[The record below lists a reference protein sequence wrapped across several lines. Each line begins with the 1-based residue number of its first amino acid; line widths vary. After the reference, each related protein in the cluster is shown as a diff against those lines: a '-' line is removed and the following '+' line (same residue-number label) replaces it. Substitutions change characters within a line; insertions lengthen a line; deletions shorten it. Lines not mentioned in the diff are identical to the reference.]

1 MANTAEPK
9 YCYECGD
16 IVLEVESTPYRI
28 HSFHLQR
35 ATSYFDKDIQARRQ
49 GSNLPIVLKDVK
61 RSDLENLLWFF
72 YESAYKWFG
81 LVDDSLRV
89 QWESVL
95 LLAEQFEMRQVAIVA
110 SHALDRMGV
119 LDDIRKISLCVKHV
133 RDKDW
138 ALEELIEDK
147 SFRLHSYHLKRAS
160 KVFAD
165 MYLLPK
171 PIDTDAPEERAIA
184 LDVKAADFANLIWFF
199 YGSPYEWTP
208 TVPYPSISQAK
219 WESVLRLA
227 DMFEMEDVAQVATYA
242 LDRCGALSDM
252 RKIALCVRHQIPR
265 EWALEALKNV
275 CSRDEVISVEEA
287 KGMGVVMMAL
297 VAQARERFYRA
308 GSRASALE
316 EISAGRRL
324 AIAAPIAL
332 FYKPPSLMQSANTSA
347 SVSHHGTYYIDEG
360 DIIMRAENTLFRF
373 HSFHLQRD
381 TAYFDDSIASL
392 DANPG
397 QGSVGSIDANPL
409 PVDDVN
415 AIDFEH
421 LLWFCYESAYNWS
434 STSDPVLTPKWES
447 ILRLADKFGMERTA
461 KVACYALGRAGAL
474 PDVRKIALC
483 AKHGMGKDWI
493 IEELER
499 IISRPTPLTPGE
511 AAEIGSPIAVA
522 VLAAARMLTIPQ
534 SHITT
539 EGTTEAN
546 PIVIDAKADQFRSFL
561 WFLYDSSYGWSHIAN
576 PDSADRWEDTL
587 AIADMFSMDEI
598 ARVATYALD
607 YNIGLSDIRKIS
619 LTFRHGLDMTW
630 ATESIKS
637 SPTIPNGMVR
647 FVEPIYSYED
657 GDIVLEVE
665 TWPYRIHSFHL
676 YRATDVFDE
685 EIQARQE
692 GRTGA
697 IVLPDVKRADF
708 ENLLWFFYE
717 SAYKWFGLVDQTY
730 REQWESVLLVAE
742 QLKMRQVAI
751 VASHALDRMGAL
763 DDIRKISLCAKH
775 VRDQKWVLEELVRTV
790 DRKEPLN
797 LEEGKQLDIEM
808 TIAITAARHSL
819 LESRLPLAAE
829 KCSST
834 GKCWE
839 AGHDDD
845 DPDVVCF
852 LGVHTCNKLHQKAC
866 PMLSEVSAR
875 DAVDDMLTDENLF
888 AVAAPENNREE
899 KKRNIARA
907 PTQGDSL
914 FLVEGKSYR
923 LHSYHLKRASKI
935 FSDMYLLPK
944 STRAKKHVE
953 GATPLDVKA
962 EDFMNLIW
970 YFYESPYEW
979 TPTIPDPSTSQAKWE
994 SVLRLADLFDMEEA
1008 AQVATYALDRCNAL
1022 GDVRKIA
1029 LCVRHKIRLDWALEA
1044 LKNVCGREQGLS
1056 VAEAREVGADMIALL
1071 ALARERFFRGGSQ
1084 MDALEGIVRETIIE
1098 SS

>member
-1 MANTAEPK
+1 MVNLRPRPRWQ
-9 YCYECGD
+9 GD
-16 IVLEVESTPYRI
+16 LYLKVG
-28 HSFHLQR
+28 SFVAILFIK
-35 ATSYFDKDIQARRQ
+35 S
-49 GSNLPIVLKDVK
+49 S
-61 RSDLENLLWFF
+61 
-72 YESAYKWFG
+72 
-81 LVDDSLRV
+81 DSL
-89 QWESVL
+89 Q
-95 LLAEQFEMRQVAIVA
+95 
-110 SHALDRMGV
+110 
-119 LDDIRKISLCVKHV
+119 
-133 RDKDW
+133 
-138 ALEELIEDK
+138 IEDFVR
-147 SFRLHSYHLKRAS
+147 SVDPYSLRRAS
-160 KVFAD
+160 KIFA
-165 MYLLPK
+165 
-171 PIDTDAPEERAIA
+171 
-184 LDVKAADFANLIWFF
+184 
-199 YGSPYEWTP
+199 G
-208 TVPYPSISQAK
+208 
-219 WESVLRLA
+219 
-227 DMFEMEDVAQVATYA
+227 
-242 LDRCGALSDM
+242 
-252 RKIALCVRHQIPR
+252 
-265 EWALEALKNV
+265 
-275 CSRDEVISVEEA
+275 
-287 KGMGVVMMAL
+287 
-297 VAQARERFYRA
+297 
-308 GSRASALE
+308 
-316 EISAGRRL
+316 
-324 AIAAPIAL
+324 
-332 FYKPPSLMQSANTSA
+332 
-347 SVSHHGTYYIDEG
+347 
-360 DIIMRAENTLFRF
+360 
-373 HSFHLQRD
+373 
-381 TAYFDDSIASL
+381 
-392 DANPG
+392 
-397 QGSVGSIDANPL
+397 
-409 PVDDVN
+409 
-415 AIDFEH
+415 
-421 LLWFCYESAYNWS
+421 
-434 STSDPVLTPKWES
+434 
-447 ILRLADKFGMERTA
+447 
-461 KVACYALGRAGAL
+461 
-474 PDVRKIALC
+474 
-483 AKHGMGKDWI
+483 
-493 IEELER
+493 
-499 IISRPTPLTPGE
+499 
-511 AAEIGSPIAVA
+511 
-522 VLAAARMLTIPQ
+522 MLTIPQ
-534 SHITT
+534 SHNTT

-576 PDSADRWEDTL
+576 PDSADRWEDIL

-619 LTFRHGLDMTW
+619 LT
-630 ATESIKS
+630 
-637 SPTIPNGMVR
+637 
-647 FVEPIYSYED
+647 
-657 GDIVLEVE
+657 VE

-697 IVLPDVKRADF
+697 IVLPNVKRADF

-797 LEEGKQLDIEM
+797 LAEGKQLDIEM

-888 AVAAPENNREE
+888 AVATPENNREE

-979 TPTIPDPSTSQAKWE
+979 TPTVPDPSTTRAKWE

>member
-1 MANTAEPK
+1 
-9 YCYECGD
+9 
-16 IVLEVESTPYRI
+16 
-28 HSFHLQR
+28 
-35 ATSYFDKDIQARRQ
+35 
-49 GSNLPIVLKDVK
+49 
-61 RSDLENLLWFF
+61 
-72 YESAYKWFG
+72 
-81 LVDDSLRV
+81 
-89 QWESVL
+89 
-95 LLAEQFEMRQVAIVA
+95 
-110 SHALDRMGV
+110 
-119 LDDIRKISLCVKHV
+119 
-133 RDKDW
+133 
-138 ALEELIEDK
+138 
-147 SFRLHSYHLKRAS
+147 
-160 KVFAD
+160 
-165 MYLLPK
+165 
-171 PIDTDAPEERAIA
+171 
-184 LDVKAADFANLIWFF
+184 
-199 YGSPYEWTP
+199 
-208 TVPYPSISQAK
+208 
-219 WESVLRLA
+219 
-227 DMFEMEDVAQVATYA
+227 
-242 LDRCGALSDM
+242 
-252 RKIALCVRHQIPR
+252 
-265 EWALEALKNV
+265 
-275 CSRDEVISVEEA
+275 
-287 KGMGVVMMAL
+287 
-297 VAQARERFYRA
+297 
-308 GSRASALE
+308 
-316 EISAGRRL
+316 
-324 AIAAPIAL
+324 
-332 FYKPPSLMQSANTSA
+332 MQSADTSA
-347 SVSHHGTYYIDEG
+347 SVSRHGTYYIDEG
-360 DIIMRAENTLFRF
+360 DIIMRAENTLFRI

-381 TAYFDDSIASL
+381 TTYFDDPIASL

-409 PVDDVN
+409 PVDDIN

-421 LLWFCYESAYNWS
+421 LLWFFYESAYNWS
-434 STSDPVLTPKWES
+434 TTSDPALTPEWES
-447 ILRLADKFGMERTA
+447 ILRLADKFDMKRSA
-461 KVACYALGRAGAL
+461 KVACYALGRAGVL
-474 PDVRKIALC
+474 SDVRKIALC
-483 AKHGMGKDWI
+483 TRYGMGKDWI
-493 IEELER
+493 VEELKR
-499 IISRPTPLTPGE
+499 MVSRDAPLNPGE
-511 AAEIGSPIAVA
+511 AVEIGSPIAVA
-522 VLAAARMLTIPQ
+522 AVAAAREELRNLPEIQFSPCSFQDLECTPCSRLKSCHGGVHTCATWGHHNTPCPQRDVSYIQGLRPDAQTVVSNSMDPDIFSKEIVTMVNLRPRPRWQGDLYLKIEDFVCSVDPYSLRRASKVFAGMLTIPQ
-534 SHITT
+534 SHNTT
-539 EGTTEAN
+539 EGTTEAD

-576 PDSADRWEDTL
+576 PDSADRWEDIL
-587 AIADMFSMDEI
+587 AIADMFSMDKI

-607 YNIGLSDIRKIS
+607 HNIGLSDIRKLS
-619 LTFRHGLDMTW
+619 LT
-630 ATESIKS
+630 
-637 SPTIPNGMVR
+637 
-647 FVEPIYSYED
+647 
-657 GDIVLEVE
+657 VE

-888 AVAAPENNREE
+888 AVAPLENNREE

-979 TPTIPDPSTSQAKWE
+979 TPTVPDPSISQARWE

-1029 LCVRHKIRLDWALEA
+1029 LCVRHNIRLEWALEA